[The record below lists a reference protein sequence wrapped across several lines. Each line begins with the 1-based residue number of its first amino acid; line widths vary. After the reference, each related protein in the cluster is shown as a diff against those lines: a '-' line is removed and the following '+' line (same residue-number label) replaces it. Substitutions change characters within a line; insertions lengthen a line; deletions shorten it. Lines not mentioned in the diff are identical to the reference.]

1 METQKKGINRADFIA
16 VLGVVALGLFT
27 FLGRLF
33 LSGGKLNESVILAVV
48 TCIVAALLLVLMISA
63 KGKESSFKLWRTVEA
78 VVVVLYVAFAY
89 FTAGPIL
96 HFFSVNRNNEEI
108 IEAAK
113 VDFMRMEEQFNQ
125 YERETDAAIT
135 MTKTSLLN
143 AKDGKRTSD
152 LITFCQDNSIEPI
165 RVNNVNLYARMAEDC
180 LLGDDYIKF
189 KETVLAAFA
198 EWKSLI
204 NDWNWL
210 KVPIIA
216 KDMGGTGSGNSGMNH
231 NVAAELNKLAATIK
245 LPEVRH
251 VDTHYDIVDYHEC
264 NLQPVSLSFP
274 QLLIREGEITAV
286 AVLWC
291 VLIHL
296 VILLSYMVA
305 YRSAKT
311 GVGGGRGKNKTQTS
325 LGTSLDF
332 NNKLED

>member
-33 LSGGKLNESVILAVV
+33 LSGGKLSESVIIAVV

-113 VDFMRMEEQFNQ
+113 VDFMKMEEQFNQ

-143 AKDGKRTSD
+143 AKDGKKTSD
-152 LITFCQDNSIEPI
+152 LINFCKDNSIEPI
-165 RVNNVNLYARMAEDC
+165 RNNNVNLYARMAEEC
-180 LLGDDYIKF
+180 LLGDDYLQF
-189 KETVLAAFA
+189 KENVLADFA

-216 KDMGGTGSGNSGMNH
+216 KDMGGIGSGNTGTNH
-231 NVAAELNKLAATIK
+231 NIAAELNKLAATIK
-245 LPEVRH
+245 LPEVRNEGNQ
-251 VDTHYDIVDYHEC
+251 YDIVDYHKS

-274 QLLIREGEITAV
+274 QLLIREGEITVLAV
-286 AVLWC
+286 ILC
-291 VLIHL
+291 ILIHFI
-296 VILLSYMVA
+296 ILLSYLVA

-311 GVGGGRGKNKTQTS
+311 GVGGGRGKSKTRTS

-332 NNKLED
+332 NKKMED